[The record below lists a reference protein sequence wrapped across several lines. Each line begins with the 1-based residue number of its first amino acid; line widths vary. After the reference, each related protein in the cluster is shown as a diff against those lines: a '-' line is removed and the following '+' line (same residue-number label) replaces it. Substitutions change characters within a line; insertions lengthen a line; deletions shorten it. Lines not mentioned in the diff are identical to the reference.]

1 MARFLSPEWFD
12 EVQRATPPG
21 QAQPAG
27 ANPLVVE
34 QVVTGTPEGEVRYV
48 VVVGGS
54 SPRIETGPAGAEP
67 DLTFTVDWP
76 TACAVAQGGISTQ
89 QALTDGRLRVRGNL
103 SRLAGR
109 LADLNGIDPV
119 PPEVRRTTTY

>member
-1 MARFLSPEWFD
+1 
-12 EVQRATPPG
+12 
-21 QAQPAG
+21 
-27 ANPLVVE
+27 VVE
-34 QVVTGTPEGEVRYV
+34 QVVTGTPDGEVRYV
-48 VVVGGS
+48 VVGGA

-76 TACAVAQGGISTQ
+76 TACAVAQGGISAQ